1 MRLESLRRWAVV
13 LDSLF
18 RVPGTSVRFGLDAI
32 VGLVPG
38 IGDLASPV
46 YTALILLE
54 GLRLRVPAVVQA
66 RMVLNAALDMGIGL
80 VPLVGDIAD
89 VAWKANLRNL
99 ALLER
104 HAHPGSPPRA
114 GDYVFVALCITIVA
128 LIAIVP
134 VALLIWVLF
143 RFKLI

>member
-32 VGLVPG
+32 VGLIPG

-54 GLRLRVPAVVQA
+54 AFACACRPSCRRG
-66 RMVLNAALDMGIGL
+66 
-80 VPLVGDIAD
+80 
-89 VAWKANLRNL
+89 W
-99 ALLER
+99 
-104 HAHPGSPPRA
+104 S
-114 GDYVFVALCITIVA
+114 
-128 LIAIVP
+128 
-134 VALLIWVLF
+134 
-143 RFKLI
+143 